1 MHEDNVEKKENET
14 HGCHGSTWELH
25 KRSEVIIGYI
35 ITNSIIVNCEV
46 CEVEHKKEK
55 AAAVYGELRKQL
67 NYSFFLCITHPL
79 PHCQLCYCCSS
90 LKAKIDEQ
98 YLIKSST
105 KTDV

>member
-67 NYSFFLCITHPL
+67 NYSFFCVLHI
-79 PHCQLCYCCSS
+79 HCHIVNCVT
-90 LKAKIDEQ
+90 AAAA
-98 YLIKSST
+98 
-105 KTDV
+105 